1 MIIPKKIHLTCK
13 DKKKF
18 NNKIWMMCLYKY
30 YKLYPNYEIIV
41 YDNNDIYKIF
51 EKHYPE
57 YLEKIK
63 KIKIGAILADI
74 FRYLILY
81 LEGGIYSDFDCEPL
95 KNIDEILSKDYKY
108 YHGGNDN
115 KYYVYKNK
123 NQIIDNRWDF
133 DHNICD
139 NSKIMNNSNDKNVS
153 SYQCTG
159 HEIGDVSTILCYE
172 FNDDWLDI
180 NDIIKR
186 AAFIGNL
193 YDDAL
198 RLHNCQ
204 ICQWFMITKKKQSIF
219 LKMFEFCMKNIDTL
233 INIKKGD
240 KNSIHSVIN
249 LTGPSGFTKIV
260 NDNMS
265 EQIKILPSDFFCT
278 GSWNYG
284 VPLTKNSYIKHHY
297 TGTWHKN

>member
-13 DKKKF
+13 DKKKI
-18 NNKIWMMCLYKY
+18 NNKIWMMCLDKY
-30 YKLYPNYEIIV
+30 YKLYPNYEIII

-81 LEGGIYSDFDCEPL
+81 LQGGIYSDFDCEPL
-95 KNIDEILSKDYKY
+95 KNIDEILLDDYKY

-123 NQIIDNRWDF
+123 SQIIDNRRDF

-139 NSKIMNNSNDKNVS
+139 NSTIIN
-153 SYQCTG
+153 YPRIIPPRHHQCMG
-159 HEIGDVSTILCYE
+159 HKIGDVSTILCYE

-180 NDIIKR
+180 NNIIKSKR
-186 AAFIGNL
+186 GDFIGDI
-193 YDDAL
+193 YDNAL
-198 RLHNCQ
+198 NIYNFQ
-204 ICQWFMITKKKQSIF
+204 ICQWFIISKKNQSVF
-219 LKMFEFCMKNIDTL
+219 LKMFEFCMKNIDIL
-233 INIKKGD
+233 INIKKSN
-240 KNSIHSVIN
+240 KNYIHTVIN

-260 NDNMS
+260 MDNMS
-265 EQIKILPSDFFCT
+265 DQIKILPSDFFCT
-278 GSWNYG
+278 GSWCNG
-284 VPLTKNSYIKHHY
+284 IPLTKNSYIKHHF
-297 TGTWHKN
+297 TSTWL